1 LYKFA
6 RKPECA
12 VEDCWE
18 DDGWYIDFR
27 RALSVREVAR
37 WEQIHGELT
46 SVTLVLRGADVVLWA
61 LEKNQFFYQ
70 ILI

>member
-1 LYKFA
+1 M
-6 RKPECA
+6 
-12 VEDCWE
+12 EDCWE

-61 LEKNQFFYQ
+61 LEKNQFFY
-70 ILI
+70 